1 MTKNMEDNKANT
13 KQIVLGK
20 LEKLANSRAEIAN
33 METTLDERIRDLI
46 PDDVREKIDD
56 LKSFYS
62 DLLAREQATA
72 ALLELDVKRY
82 AEAYG
87 ETIKSDRIMAVY
99 NKPRVT
105 YDVSGLDGYAVANPA
120 VLAFRK
126 EGKPS
131 ITIREV
137 KGK

>member
-1 MTKNMEDNKANT
+1 MTKNMEDNKAST

-20 LEKLANSRAEIAN
+20 LEKLANARAEIAN
-33 METTLDERIRDLI
+33 METTLDERIRELI

-72 ALLELDVKRY
+72 TLLELDIKRY
-82 AEAYG
+82 TVSCG
-87 ETIKSDRIMAVY
+87 ETIKGHGIMAVY

-105 YDVSGLDGYAVANPA
+105 YDVSGLDGYAVANPD

-126 EGKPS
+126 ESAPS
-131 ITIREV
+131 ISIREM